1 MTTPTFDDPPF
12 IAALL
17 AALAEHAPLTAGE
30 LAARIGESDDEVA
43 DELDYRPDVFGTK
56 QGWYSVLALADG
68 ATLTHRV
75 TAEELAL
82 GVLCADGDLDL
93 WSRLADDG
101 LPYAGGGELS
111 TIFYTAALLPTGAT
125 VGLAGPA
132 GWLDGVHEGDLLA
145 LRLQAGVLTLTQLE
159 ALPTPVG
166 EGLTVLLECA
176 RTAADAAALE
186 EHEDGPGALLD
197 DVVLQALIRQPDL
210 LLEPLPPLAALL
222 MATDL
227 EVHQGLVGLPGTNWG
242 DLGASAEG
250 LDPADLRRS
259 AAIHAALAVTHPDE
273 ATDLVALRSA
283 LDLLAVGGPPLEL
296 LALDLGR
303 LQALH
308 PRVQALVAA
317 AESPSQR
324 AVAAFLLAVLA
335 ELDGRALEAQAHL
348 DTALELSPDLAP
360 ALLMAADFAS
370 DRSDAPAAD
379 RLYELA
385 GHDKDSPWRW
395 ALTDYL
401 KPPTS
406 IEGRN
411 KPCACG
417 SGRKTKICC
426 GPTQPRPLAERAR
439 WRYQRAVLW
448 ALLPA
453 QQETLLEL
461 AEVLAGPAASPQDFQ
476 DALAAPVIA
485 SLALVEE
492 GLLKGYLHQ
501 RGPLMPPDERALVES
516 WLTTKMELWEVQSTR
531 PGFDVTVRALP
542 DGEPVTV
549 RAEGLSLEA
558 ERTDLLLGRLLSD
571 SESLRFLTPPTL
583 IPRLQRTQLLD
594 ALDTRDPYDLLVAM
608 APGPLPELVNTEG
621 EPIVM
626 CTARFSVPAGT
637 WSALASDLDDD
648 DGELIE
654 LVSIGDDLV
663 QSGRFRQVDGGL
675 ELSTNSVE
683 RMARLTGR
691 LLAVAPGATLLEQT
705 EVPAAELMT
714 SESALPGGLSLSPS
728 IPAPVE
734 AGVMAQLALMAEQ
747 RWLADSIPALDGM
760 TPRAAA
766 GDPVM
771 RPRLIAL
778 LDDFAWQERNSSQP
792 PLMQAARLRGALG
805 LLG

>member
-1 MTTPTFDDPPF
+1 MTTPNFDEPQF
-12 IAALL
+12 SAALL

-30 LAARIGESDDEVA
+30 LAARIGEPEDEVA
-43 DELDYRPDVFGTK
+43 DDLYYRAEVHETK

-68 ATLTHRV
+68 AVLTHRV
-75 TAEELAL
+75 TAEELTGGA
-82 GVLCADGDLDL
+82 LCADGDLDL
-93 WSRLADDG
+93 WARLADEG

-111 TIFYTAALLPTGAT
+111 TIFYTAAALPTGAT

-145 LRLQAGVLTLTQLE
+145 LRLQGGVLTLTQLE
-159 ALPTPVG
+159 ALPTLDG
-166 EGLTVLLECA
+166 DRLTVLVECA
-176 RTAADAAALE
+176 RTAAEAAVLT

-197 DVVLQALIRQPDL
+197 DVVLQALVLRPDL
-210 LLEPLPPLAALL
+210 LAEPLPPLAALL
-222 MATDL
+222 TTAGL
-227 EVHQGLVGLPGTNWG
+227 AVHQGMVGLPGTDW
-242 DLGASAEG
+242 DAIGASAEG

-259 AAIHAALAVTHPDE
+259 ATIRAALAMTHPDE
-273 ATDLVALRSA
+273 ATDLDALRTA
-283 LDLLAVGGPPLEL
+283 LDLLAAGGPPLEL

-303 LQALH
+303 IPTLH
-308 PRVQALVAA
+308 PRVQAFIAA

-324 AVAAFLLAVLA
+324 AAAAFLLAVLA
-335 ELDGRALEAQAHL
+335 ELDGRTLEAQSHL
-348 DTALELSPDLAP
+348 DTALELKADLAP

-385 GHDKDSPWRW
+385 GHGEDSPWRW

-401 KPPTS
+401 KPPTV

-417 SGRKTKICC
+417 SGRKTKVCC

-461 AEVLAGPAASPQDFQ
+461 AEVLAGPTPSPQDFQ
-476 DALAAPVIA
+476 DALAAPVIS

-501 RGPLMPPDERALVES
+501 RGPLMPTDERALVES
-516 WLTTKMELWEVQSTR
+516 WLTSTMELWEVQSTR

-558 ERTDLLLGRLLSD
+558 ERTDLLLGRLMSD
-571 SESLRFLTPPTL
+571 SESLRFLTAPTL
-583 IPRLQRTQLLD
+583 IPRMRRTQVLD
-594 ALDTRDPYDLLVAM
+594 ALGTEDPYDLLVAL

-637 WSALASDLDDD
+637 WAALARDLEDD

-654 LVSIGDDLV
+654 LVSIDGDLV
-663 QSGRFRQVDGGL
+663 QRGRVRQVDDDL
-675 ELSTNSVE
+675 ELSANSVE
-683 RMARLTGR
+683 RMARLTSR
-691 LLAVAPGATLLEQT
+691 LLVVAPGATLLEQA
-705 EVPAAELMT
+705 EVPGAELMT
-714 SESALPGGLSLSPS
+714 SASALPGGLSLSPGT
-728 IPAPVE
+728 PPQVE
-734 AGVMAQLALMAEQ
+734 AGVLAQFAMMAEQ
-747 RWLADSIPALDGM
+747 RWLTESIPALDGM

-766 GDPVM
+766 DDPVM
-771 RPRLIAL
+771 RPRLVAL
-778 LDDFAWQERNSSQP
+778 LDDFAWEERNSSEP

-805 LLG
+805 LPG